1 MSVILLWLLFF
12 VGISFLTIV
21 EAPLILWTFA
31 LFGLF
36 FHQSVSEIYLV
47 PLFLFS
53 LLLVIRPV
61 RRLFLTRPIMWLIK
75 KLNIFPKVSDT
86 EKAALDAGKT
96 WVEKE
101 FFSGK
106 PQFKKLINPPMP
118 QLSQEERD
126 FIDHEVQTLCKKI
139 DDWNIYKTR
148 KIPEDVLRYVKE
160 KKFLGISIP
169 KNFGGLGFS
178 HYAHSRILEMVCSR
192 SYAVGI
198 YIMVPNSLGPG
209 ELLLHYGTGKQ
220 KEYYLPRLAKGQEIP
235 CFGLTEPEAGSD
247 ASSISSKGV
256 LFKDKGELKIR
267 MNWNKRWI
275 TLAPHST
282 LLGIAFQLEDPEGIL
297 EKGKNIGITCALVP
311 AHLEGVQIGKRH
323 DPMGIPFPNGPTEGK
338 DVIISLEDH
347 VIGGIE
353 KVGMGWQMLMDCL
366 GTGRG
371 ISLPSSGVSSA
382 KLLTRA
388 TSQYSI
394 VRQQFG
400 LSIGQF
406 EGVSERLSEMGGWTF
421 ISQSVLNYT
430 LSALN
435 RRIPSALCSAISK
448 YQLTELSRKTISNG
462 MDILAGSGLS
472 MGPRNTSALSYIS
485 APIAITVEGANILT
499 RSFIIFGQGFL
510 RAHPYAYKEM
520 KAIEENNLLK
530 FDQYFWSHMGHITQ
544 NIIRFLYLSLTRG
557 LFIFVPGWRG
567 RGVRMWQ
574 KIAWA
579 STMLAIL
586 SELSSIVFGG
596 KLKIKEK
603 LTGRFADALMG
614 LYMASAVLWY
624 WKANNKNK
632 DLWPF
637 VKWGTQYSLHQV
649 QKAFEDIVYNF
660 DHVLLFPFFR
670 YFFFHKIRLNSI
682 SSMPSDRLS
691 QQVAQKMMK
700 ESKVLDQL
708 TKGIYFPD
716 LDEKSHWH
724 QVQKCHLLSLKA
736 IPIERKIK
744 KAIKEKQLE
753 KKRIP
758 FVKDQALK
766 KNIISKSEHQTLCS
780 LEELRWESIQVD
792 AFSPEEYHQG

>member
-1 MSVILLWLLFF
+1 MVVFWLLFF
-12 VGISFLTIV
+12 VGACVLTIIQ
-21 EAPLILWTFA
+21 APLILWVFG

-36 FHQSVSEIYLV
+36 ISQSVSAIYFIV
-47 PLFLFS
+47 LFISFFCLG
-53 LLLVIRPV
+53 IRPI
-61 RRLFLTRPIMWLIK
+61 RRTLLTRPIMWLIK
-75 KLNIFPKVSDT
+75 KLNIFPKISDT
-86 EKAALDAGKT
+86 EKVALEAGKT

-106 PQFKKLINPPMP
+106 PQFKKLINPPLP
-118 QLSQEERD
+118 KLSEEEQRFMD
-126 FIDHEVQTLCKKI
+126 NEVQTLCQKI
-139 DDWNIYKTR
+139 DDWNIYKNR
-148 KIPEDVLRYVKE
+148 KIPEDVLQYIKE

-198 YIMVPNSLGPG
+198 YVMVPNSLGPG
-209 ELLLHYGTGKQ
+209 ELLLHYGTRKQ
-220 KEYYLPRLAKGQEIP
+220 KEYYLPRLAIGQEIP
-235 CFGLTEPEAGSD
+235 CFGLTEPNAGSD
-247 ASSISSKGV
+247 ASSISSTGV
-256 LFKDKGELKIR
+256 LFENDQGELKIK

-282 LLGIAFQLEDPEGIL
+282 LLGIAFQLEDPKEIL
-297 EKGKNIGITCALVP
+297 GKGKHIGITCALVP
-311 AHLEGVQIGKRH
+311 ADLEGVQIGQRH
-323 DPMGIPFPNGPTEGK
+323 DPMGIPFPNGPTQGQ
-338 DVIISLEDH
+338 DVVISLEEH
-347 VIGGIE
+347 VIGGVE

-406 EGVSERLSEMGGWTF
+406 EGVSEKLSEMGGWTF

-448 YQLTELSRKTISNG
+448 YQLTELSRKVISNG

-472 MGPRNTSALSYIS
+472 MGPRNTSALSYMS

-510 RAHPYAYKEM
+510 RAHPYTYKEV
-520 KAIEENNLLK
+520 KAFEENNLFK
-530 FDQYFWSHMGHITQ
+530 FDQYFWAHIGHISQ
-544 NIIRFLYLSLTRG
+544 NIIRLVYLSLTRG
-557 LFIFVPGWRG
+557 LFVFVLGWRG
-567 RGVRMWQ
+567 RGIRVWQ
-574 KIAWA
+574 RIAWA
-579 STMLAIL
+579 SAMLAVL
-586 SELSSIVFGG
+586 SELASLAFGG

-614 LYMASAVLWY
+614 LYMASSVLWY
-624 WKANNKNK
+624 WKAHNKSK

-649 QKAFEDIVYNF
+649 QKAFEGILYNF
-660 DHVLLFPFFR
+660 DHPLLLPLFR
-670 YFFFHKIRLNSI
+670 YILLYPVRLNSI
-682 SSMPSDRLS
+682 SSLPSDQLS
-691 QQVAQKMMK
+691 HQVSQKMIK
-700 ESKVLDQL
+700 EPRVLDQI
-708 TKGIYFPD
+708 TEGIYFPD
-716 LDEKSHWH
+716 LDPKSHWH
-724 QVQKCHLLSLKA
+724 QVSKCYQLSIDA
-736 IPIERKIK
+736 IPIEKKIK
-744 KAIKEKQLE
+744 KAIRAKQLD

-758 FVKDQALK
+758 FVKDQALEK
-766 KNIISKSEHQTLCS
+766 KIITQKEHQTLCE